1 MLLVPRRSVLG
12 PNQAN
17 IFICSIF
24 FTKAE
29 CDAGSYADDNTP
41 HSFNF
46 CLEHKNLRKTL
57 Y

>member
-1 MLLVPRRSVLG
+1 MSLVPRRSALG

-29 CDAGSYADDNTP
+29 CDAASYADDNTP
-41 HSFNF
+41 HSFSF
-46 CLEHKNLRKTL
+46 CLDNKNLRKTF